1 MTVTVTS
8 RAPVTV
14 MTTHVIYKTKHAF
27 NAKPDGL
34 ECIAILVSLFIIYDD
49 MNFAK
54 VV

>member
-1 MTVTVTS
+1 MAVTVRS
-8 RAPVTV
+8 RALVTV
-14 MTTHVIYKTKHAF
+14 MTTHVIYKTENAF

-34 ECIAILVSLFIIYDD
+34 ECIVISVSLFIIYDD